1 MILCRVL
8 GSVTATFKHPA
19 FSGRRLMVVQPVDNR
34 SRTMGASFIAIDRI
48 CSAGP
53 GDLVL
58 VLREGNGVR
67 QVLKDKSA
75 PIRSAIVGWVDEVS
89 S

>member
-8 GSVTATFKHPA
+8 GTVTATFKHPA
-19 FSGRRLMVVQPVDNR
+19 FSGRRLMVVQPVDER
-34 SRTMGASFIAIDRI
+34 DGTIGASFIAIDHI

-67 QVLKDKSA
+67 QIVKDKSA
-75 PIRSAIVGWVDEVS
+75 PIRSAIVGWVDQVS

>member
-1 MILCRVL
+1 
-8 GSVTATFKHPA
+8 
-19 FSGRRLMVVQPVDNR
+19 MVVQPVDER
-34 SRTMGASFIAIDRI
+34 GRMIGASFIAIDHI

-58 VLREGNGVR
+58 VLREGSGVR
-67 QVLKDKSA
+67 QVIKDKSA
-75 PIRSAIVGWVDEVS
+75 PIRSAIVGWVDQVS

>member
-1 MILCRVL
+1 
-8 GSVTATFKHPA
+8 
-19 FSGRRLMVVQPVDNR
+19 MVVQPVDER
-34 SRTMGASFIAIDRI
+34 GRMMGSSFIAIDHI
-48 CSAGP
+48 CSAGS

-67 QVLKDKSA
+67 QVVKDESA
-75 PIRSAIVGWVDEVS
+75 PIRSAIVGWVDQVS